1 MRRMLERRYRHLARD
16 LETERFHLKSLG
28 RWDAMRLTL
37 PWRNDTEILLN
48 IKRSSKPLSVW
59 EWFRS
64 GPIPN
69 NVYPF
74 VWAITPKDGGEL
86 IGVHTVAV
94 GGGYRTASMLVVV
107 HDRDWWGKGV
117 VMEVRPRLINHVF
130 DNSDVERFKGSVNG
144 RNIPSIFNYK
154 RLGFADAGT
163 WHRQHRDP
171 VTREYIDVVQFEL
184 LKENWEK
191 GSHAGK

>member
-1 MRRMLERRYRHLARD
+1 MRRMLVRRYWKLAQD
-16 LETERFHLKSLG
+16 LETERFYLKSLG
-28 RWDAMRLTL
+28 RIEAMRLTL
-37 PWRNDTEILLN
+37 PWRTDPEILLN
-48 IKRSSKPLSVW
+48 IRRSSRPMSAW

-69 NVYPF
+69 NIYRF
-74 VWAITPKDGGEL
+74 VWAIIPKETGKP
-86 IGVHTVAV
+86 IGVHTVGV

-107 HDRDWWGKGV
+107 GDRDWWGKGV
-117 VMEVRPRLINHVF
+117 VVEIRPRIINHVF

-154 RLGFADAGT
+154 RLGFANAGT

-171 VTREYIDVVQFEL
+171 VTGEYIDVVQFEL

-191 GSHAGK
+191 GPYATR